1 MDATWDPVSSRQ
13 LHSTPSTKT
22 RAVHFSPI
30 SCRWG
35 PLLKP
40 LLALKITAFLVL
52 TKQGRLGSLASV
64 CPSTEAEVSLT

>member
-1 MDATWDPVSSRQ
+1 MVVTWDPVSSRQ

-30 SCRWG
+30 SCR
-35 PLLKP
+35 LKP

-52 TKQGRLGSLASV
+52 TKQGLLGSLASV
-64 CPSTEAEVSLT
+64 CPSTEAGISLT